1 MAKPTAEPEQ
11 PRVATLS
18 DAIKQL
24 NAQYGWMLPTG
35 DDFAAGSVL
44 HEIWSLQA
52 EITNPPPNALKYQA
66 TTASFELAPSLS
78 GRFVLGV
85 ELDTTA
91 AEIPLLK
98 SGGR

>member
-1 MAKPTAEPEQ
+1 MRNT
-11 PRVATLS
+11 
-18 DAIKQL
+18 
-24 NAQYGWMLPTG
+24 GWMLPTG

-85 ELDTTA
+85 ESDTTA